1 MIPQLTLL
9 FVYDCEI
16 GDPLLVFKNVLNM
29 AQKYFFCKQLSR
41 QAI

>member
-9 FVYDCEI
+9 FVYDCEV
-16 GDPLLVFKNVLNM
+16 GDLLFFFKNALNIQ
-29 AQKYFFCKQLSR
+29 QKYFFCEQISR